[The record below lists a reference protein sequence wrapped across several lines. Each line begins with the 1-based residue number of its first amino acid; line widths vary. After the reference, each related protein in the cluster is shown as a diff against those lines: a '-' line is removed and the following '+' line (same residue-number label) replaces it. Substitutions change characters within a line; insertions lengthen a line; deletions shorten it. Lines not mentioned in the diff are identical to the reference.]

1 MERRTPRTTRT
12 DTLYPYTTLFRSN
25 ADGRKVCY
33 SRHSHDHFSIGAI
46 TAGRSTY
53 LHEQSNFQVESGTV
67 VLMNPGDV
75 HACNPINDQPWS
87 YVMLYVDTQWLTDL
101 QRRIGFDETLDFQGF
116 ATTHRRDIEQIGRPA
131 CGERVGQYA

>member
-1 MERRTPRTTRT
+1 MRIS
-12 DTLYPYTTLFRSN
+12 DWSSDVCSSDLSN
-25 ADGRKVCY
+25 C
-33 SRHSHDHFSIGAI
+33 
-46 TAGRSTY
+46 
-53 LHEQSNFQVESGTV
+53 QVESGTV

-116 ATTHRRDIEQIGRPA
+116 ATTHSRDIEQIGRPA